1 MKMCI
6 PSSLIKAPSPLT
18 FGSCSS
24 QHNSSE
30 VQTYNVTEYEWSAW
44 LKNLPC
50 MCKIVYQKTEGI
62 QSSTITN
69 QRHNDKLSRYLDMS
83 DGIRFMLLQ
92 KWTQNNGTISLWQVV
107 AKQLSYHEV
116 KTRNMAS
123 KITKKPHPIITP
135 SESSTGCAA
144 QQQKNFVHFELK
156 IHQNQINQL
165 PYSVNM

>member
-69 QRHNDKLSRYLDMS
+69 QRHNDKLSRYLDTS

-107 AKQLSYHEV
+107 AKQWSYHEV

-123 KITKKPHPIITP
+123 KITKKTTSNNHTFW
-135 SESSTGCAA
+135 EFNRLCSSATEKFCALWA
-144 QQQKNFVHFELK
+144 ENTSK
-156 IHQNQINQL
+156 
-165 PYSVNM
+165 PD